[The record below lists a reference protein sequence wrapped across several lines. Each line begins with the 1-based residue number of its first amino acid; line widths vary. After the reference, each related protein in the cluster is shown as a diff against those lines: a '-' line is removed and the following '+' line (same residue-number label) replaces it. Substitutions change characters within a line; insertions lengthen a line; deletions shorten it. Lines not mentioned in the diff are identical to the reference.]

1 MSGTERRILEFEAQ
15 MAGELIGGDELA
27 HLIPANR
34 PEISTEVVTS
44 GLYETDPDRDWNET
58 EQIAMSAR
66 AVSGHRMPGRGAGG
80 PQSNTD
86 AKKSDPK
93 PMRKIPATPADRDMR
108 PIFNI
113 QAFSGVYSDENIYGL
128 NGDWFAHGDHASAVS
143 WLIAQ
148 LDEGYDRG
156 SRILHIRPICGHM
169 RGEQMMA
176 HAMWFVEGMP
186 KAKRIQLAPRL
197 VRWMADHEDAVIELH
212 TNAMIAAWN
221 TQMQNSH
228 PDFRNVDMT
237 RTEDR
242 ELMKRTMGIWIQLA
256 QASGGQI
263 GFSMDAASSPAR
275 RDEWLRI
282 MNTLAIAGVPMRGE
296 ALPVRTDKTGLCT
309 PHIEAHDWWA
319 LDFDNN
325 KVVRN
330 IEREIG
336 LGKRTMVCE
345 RGQLLTVGLGKGVGL
360 DGQNDHQVSLVE
372 HYMRRGWR
380 VHPWHPTIIDEAW
393 RVYRMLCQEHGHTDD

>member
-1 MSGTERRILEFEAQ
+1 MSSEPKVNTKLAETLA
-15 MAGELIGGDELA
+15 APAGGDEVAMLT
-27 HLIPANR
+27 PGNR
-34 PEISTEVVTS
+34 PAISRECVTS
-44 GLYETDPDRDWNET
+44 GMYETDPDRDWNEL
-58 EQIAMSAR
+58 EQVPMSAR
-66 AVSGHRMPGRGAGG
+66 AVSGQQEPL
-80 PQSNTD
+80 
-86 AKKSDPK
+86 KKGHVSKFPE
-93 PMRKIPATPADRDMR
+93 RKNVATPADRDMR

-113 QAFSGVYSDENIYGL
+113 QAFSGVYSDTNIYGL

-143 WLIAQ
+143 WLIDQ

-169 RGEQMMA
+169 RGEHMMA
-176 HAMWFVEGMP
+176 HALWFVEGMP
-186 KAKRIQLAPRL
+186 RAKRIELAPRL
-197 VRWMADHEDAVIELH
+197 VRWMADHRDAVIELH

-242 ELMKRTMGIWIQLA
+242 ELMQKTMGIWIRIA
-256 QASGGQI
+256 QAADGQI

-282 MNTLAIAGVPMRGE
+282 MNTLALAGIPMRGE
-296 ALPVRTDKTGLCT
+296 ALPVKEDESGLCL

-330 IEREIG
+330 IERRIG
-336 LGKRTMVCE
+336 LNKRTMVCE
-345 RGQLLTVGLGKGVGL
+345 RGQLLTVGLGKGLGL
-360 DGQNDHQVSLVE
+360 DGQQDRQASLVE

-393 RVYRMLCQEHGHTDD
+393 RVYKMMCQEVGHTDD